1 MAKDAE
7 FLDDRLVEVYDAEC
21 PWSRDD
27 DFFLR
32 VIDRRGPSRVVD
44 LGCGT
49 GRLALGAAVLGH
61 TVTGV
66 DPAPA
71 MLDAARA
78 KPHADRVEW
87 ILGTSEMLSTS
98 AYETALMTS
107 HVAQNFVSD
116 DSWNRVLVDL
126 HRSLRPAGILAFDS
140 RDPMAQKWDSWNP
153 ADSRRSVKTVRAQT
167 VIHWTEVDVV
177 VPMGEGTTV
186 TFTHHYEFAD
196 TELLS
201 TSTIRFRSAAE
212 IRDSL
217 YLAGFT
223 VTDMFGGW
231 NHEPVGEGDGELL
244 VLARVD

>member
-1 MAKDAE
+1 M
-7 FLDDRLVEVYDAEC
+7 YDAEC
-21 PWSRDD
+21 PWSTDD

-32 VIDRRGPSRVVD
+32 AIDQSRASRVVD

-49 GRLALGAAVLGH
+49 GRLAIGIAALGH
-61 TVTGV
+61 TVTGI

-78 KPHADRVEW
+78 RPDADRVEW

-98 AYETALMTS
+98 GYETAVMTS

-140 RDPMAQKWDSWNP
+140 RDPVARKWDSWNP

-167 VIHWTEVDVV
+167 VIHWTEVDAVV
-177 VPMGEGTTV
+177 QMGEGTTV
-186 TFTHHYEFAD
+186 TFTHHYEFPD

-201 TSTIRFRSAAE
+201 TSTLRFRSAAE

-217 YLAGFT
+217 SLAGFT
-223 VTDMFGGW
+223 IVDVFGGW
-231 NHEPVGEGDGELL
+231 NHEPVGEGDDELL
-244 VLARVD
+244 VLARVE